1 MNNVSSQVKALNLFH
16 RQQSKNRVSHAYL
29 IVGDYGTL
37 DFSKYM
43 AMSMMCCEQDI
54 GACGSCLT
62 CQRINN
68 ENHADF
74 RILSGKEQSIKK
86 SEIIDL
92 KEYFSQSSIE
102 TSGHQVYIIEDVDNA
117 TVEAMNS
124 LLKFLEEPEG
134 DIVAILTTR
143 NENRV
148 LETIRSRCLTIHLE
162 SMNHQ
167 MLFDVACEQGIDPI
181 DAYLLSRMNQN
192 SEELN
197 HQINDDV
204 YREASS
210 IFFDV
215 LESLNQRDYLS
226 AILTLQV
233 EGIKKKRLDRERL
246 VLLFELFELSFSLQ
260 GQHEQTIQ
268 VQTNRITNEDRIHL
282 LQIVLSLKDRIRP
295 GVNINL
301 IIDQFA
307 YELTKYYQNL

>member
-1 MNNVSSQVKALNLFH
+1 MNNIQNQTKALNLFH

-37 DFSKYM
+37 DYAKYM
-43 AMSMMCCEQDI
+43 VMSMMCGEQDI
-54 GACGSCLT
+54 GACGSCST
-62 CQRINN
+62 CQRIDS

-86 SEIIDL
+86 SEIISL

-102 TSGHQVYIIEDVDNA
+102 TAGHQVYIIEDVDNA

-148 LETIRSRCLTIHLE
+148 LETIRSRCLTVHLE

-167 MLFDVACEQGIDPI
+167 VLFDKAHEQGIDDV
-181 DAYLLSRMNQN
+181 DAYLLSRMNHN
-192 SEELN
+192 FEELEL
-197 HQINDDV
+197 QSSTEV
-204 YREASS
+204 YKEASS

-215 LESLNQRDYLS
+215 LECLNQRDYLS

-246 VLLFELFELSFSLQ
+246 LLLFELLELSFSSQ
-260 GQHEQTIQ
+260 GQQEQTIHLR
-268 VQTNRITNEDRIHL
+268 TNAITNVDRIHL

-301 IIDQFA
+301 VIDQFG
-307 YELTKYYQNL
+307 YELTKYYKNL